1 MIHFDYSNT
10 AKVSKIIQDY
20 KNGDDVPA
28 MQRKFHVSA
37 GTIYRILDMH
47 GVPRRSKHTRKTFDA
62 LDRFTDK
69 ELQQIV
75 ADHENGLPL
84 EDVYYKW
91 DINKNAFYVI
101 KDKVSATQAKEEKNL
116 WELVD

>member
-1 MIHFDYSNT
+1 MIHFDYNNT

-20 KNGDDVPA
+20 KDGTDVPTI
-28 MQRKFHVSA
+28 QRKFHVSA

-69 ELQQIV
+69 ELYQIV
-75 ADHENGLPL
+75 SEHDAGLPIA
-84 EDVYYKW
+84 DIYYKW

-101 KDKVSATQAKEEKNL
+101 QDKVRAMQNNKEKNL
-116 WELVD
+116 WELVE

>member
-20 KNGDDVPA
+20 KDGADVPT
-28 MQRKFHVSA
+28 MQHKFQVSA
-37 GTIYRILDMH
+37 GTIYRILDMN
-47 GVPRRSKHTRKTFDA
+47 GIPRRSKHSRKTFDA

-75 ADHENGLPL
+75 AEHDAGLPL
-84 EDVYYKW
+84 VDIYYKW

-101 KDKVSATQAKEEKNL
+101 QDKVRAMQNNEGKNL

>member
-1 MIHFDYSNT
+1 MKQFDYSNT
-10 AKVSKIIQDY
+10 TMVTKIIQDY
-20 KNGDDVPA
+20 KDGADVPT

-47 GVPRRSKHTRKTFDA
+47 GVQRRSKHTRKTFDA
-62 LDRFTDK
+62 LDRFTDE

-75 ADHENGLPL
+75 ADHDNGLPL

-101 KDKVSATQAKEEKNL
+101 KDKVSALQAKKERNL